1 MDKEL
6 IHVYL
11 MPGMA
16 ANPLIF
22 EHIKLPEDQ
31 FVIHWLEWMI
41 PNDNETLSSYA
52 KRMCENIHHQNP
64 VLLGVSFGGILVQE
78 MSKHIELRK
87 LIIVSSVRNKHELPK
102 RMKLARLTKAYKLVP
117 KTLLGNVD
125 KLAKYTFGKTITKRI
140 ELYRKYLSVN
150 DKRYLYWAIKQV
162 VCWEQEQSIAEV
174 IHIHGEKDAVFPHRH
189 LGDCITVKGGTH
201 VMIINKYKWF
211 NENLPNL
218 ILS

>member
-1 MDKEL
+1 
-6 IHVYL
+6 
-11 MPGMA
+11 
-16 ANPLIF
+16 
-22 EHIKLPEDQ
+22 
-31 FVIHWLEWMI
+31 
-41 PNDNETLSSYA
+41 
-52 KRMCENIHHQNP
+52 
-64 VLLGVSFGGILVQE
+64 
-78 MSKHIELRK
+78 
-87 LIIVSSVRNKHELPK
+87 
-102 RMKLARLTKAYKLVP
+102 MKLARLTKAYKLVP